1 MKKSLHIIIALCLGM
16 MIGMTTTALGA
27 PIKETVQASF
37 EKIKFVVNGEERPLD
52 ADPLVYQGNT
62 YLPVRTVLNTLGY
75 DVGYKADTKTVTAD
89 KSLEAILSEVDSLKQ
104 GEGEQ
109 TDMSLNN
116 FQSVEKQI
124 ESLNHS
130 LAREQE
136 LIDTIEGMI
145 QDAQKRTD
153 VSEESKKQKIEEY
166 NERIERSREN
176 IKTIEKQLIELQ
188 K

>member
-1 MKKSLHIIIALCLGM
+1 MKKTLHIIIALCLGM

-37 EKIKFVVNGEERPLD
+37 EKIKFVVNGEEKPLD
-52 ADPLVYQGNT
+52 ADPLVYQGST

-124 ESLNHS
+124 ESLNHLITS
-130 LAREQE
+130 ERE
-136 LIDTIEGMI
+136 LIQNIETMI
-145 QDAQKRTD
+145 QESKNRTD
-153 VSEESKKQKIEEY
+153 VSEESKKERIEVF
-166 NERIERSREN
+166 NERIERSNEI
-176 IKTIEKQLIELQ
+176 IKRYESKLAELQ